1 MQNGMRGKG
10 SAEAQVAYT
19 GPCTQGKG
27 GSGRASCAI
36 VRNVI
41 VVNVTPRWPSAHTSS
56 AHANVASTEAPWNG
70 LALLISTEFC
80 LHASSSWRKRQLPMR
95 SLQRVCNWLDGH
107 QSAALDAVRTY
118 LGVGL
123 LVRGALFITDPAAS
137 IEQVS
142 GPDVSTFWSGM
153 VVHYVA
159 VAHLVGGALMAIG
172 LLTRIAA
179 LVQVP
184 VLVGAVF
191 LVHSQNAL
199 LSANQ
204 SLEFSALVLFLL
216 LVIFA
221 FGSGQW
227 SADAYIFGRATS
239 RQPEAGQASRA
250 ALPATD
256 EDAAGQKGGIA
267 PSPAPAPVRLV
278 TCCPARRGGFGSSGL
293 STCGTRSRLDD
304 EGGDVRLRQ
313 RPQPPAGDGGAALQ
327 HVGPAVLFTGHIG
340 PGERSGVLVRDVW
353 DGDEAHPRPRRAPQ
367 VPISRIAQEWG
378 PDCLCLL

>member
-1 MQNGMRGKG
+1 
-10 SAEAQVAYT
+10 
-19 GPCTQGKG
+19 
-27 GSGRASCAI
+27 
-36 VRNVI
+36 
-41 VVNVTPRWPSAHTSS
+41 
-56 AHANVASTEAPWNG
+56 
-70 LALLISTEFC
+70 
-80 LHASSSWRKRQLPMR
+80 MR

-107 QSAALDAVRTY
+107 QSAALDAVRIY

-250 ALPATD
+250 ALPTTD

-267 PSPAPAPVRLV
+267 PSPAPPQYASSHAVQPDVAVSEAVASPPVEREAVWTTKAETCDCGNDLNHPRVTVEPRYSTWALLYFLLGISAPVKEV
-278 TCCPARRGGFGSSGL
+278 VFWCETC
-293 STCGTRSRLDD
+293 STVMKRTRDP
-304 EGGDVRLRQ
+304 DVLRKY
-313 RPQPPAGDGGAALQ
+313 RYHA
-327 HVGPAVLFTGHIG
+327 
-340 PGERSGVLVRDVW
+340 
-353 DGDEAHPRPRRAPQ
+353 
-367 VPISRIAQEWG
+367 
-378 PDCLCLL
+378 